1 MNVTETRVI
10 DFTATEALG
19 GPAFIPL
26 AEVALGAVIQE
37 SQSVL
42 QVEGAGGPLTVQVVH
57 APSGTEAGTP
67 PTEGLTSGD
76 AFRADAYT
84 QPGHTLLTHT
94 PQIPLGRGVL
104 GLVIQEGVPQGA
116 RLKGMVQMV
125 YGAIYGP
132 PYAY

>member
-1 MNVTETRVI
+1 MNVTETREI
-10 DFTATEALG
+10 DFTATDALG

-26 AEVALGAVIQE
+26 ADVALGAVIQE

-42 QVEGAGGPLTVQVVH
+42 HLEGAGGPLTVQVLH
-57 APSGTEAGTP
+57 APSGTPAGPP

-76 AFRADAYT
+76 EFRADHYT
-84 QPGHTLLTHT
+84 RPGHTLLTHT
-94 PQIPLGRGVL
+94 PQIPLGRGVV
-104 GLVIQEGVPQGA
+104 GLVIKEGLPQGA
-116 RLKGMVQMV
+116 RLTGTLQTV

>member
-1 MNVTETRVI
+1 MNVTETRLI
-10 DFTATEALG
+10 DFTATDALG

-26 AEVALGAVIQE
+26 ADVAHGAVIQE

-42 QVEGAGGPLTVQVVH
+42 EVQGMGGPLTVRVIQ

-67 PTEGLTSGD
+67 PEEILAQGD
-76 AFRADAYT
+76 EFRADQYT

-94 PQIPLGRGVL
+94 PQIPLGRGVV
-104 GLVIQEGVPQGA
+104 GLLIQEGVPQGA
-116 RLKGMVQMV
+116 RIRGMVQMV